1 MWRNSAAVVTIIA
14 LLLCSPCSQAWGAN
28 VCIGKYRD
36 GSHPS
41 PEELAKLLD
50 EHTQWL
56 EIYTKLE
63 ENALQ
68 IEINNRDDTK
78 KANLCNA
85 NLVNA
90 QLKYARL
97 NGASLR
103 GANLSGADLGGAQL
117 VGADLSG
124 VVARGTSMSN
134 AALVDANFSG
144 ADLTDADLSY
154 AIIAGANMD
163 KANVARTRFAL
174 YDIKLAGHADNLP
187 DKEAFSRVRNMA
199 EIRLDP
205 SLSTTSQFVLLR
217 EEFKKTGKRD
227 QERALT
233 AALKRMEARHASRLE
248 RWFYFVAFDLTTEF
262 GASPGRALKILSYL
276 MIAFAFPYLFAL
288 SRTNGAG
295 IWIVW
300 PKERLE
306 QGVGNNTPAR
316 LHKTGICAILT
327 AFYFSL
333 LSAASIGWKDLSFG
347 NWISRIQPTE
357 SALRATGWV
366 RSISGI
372 QSVISVYLL
381 ALWALTYFARPF
393 E

>member
-1 MWRNSAAVVTIIA
+1 M
-14 LLLCSPCSQAWGAN
+14 
-28 VCIGKYRD
+28 
-36 GSHPS
+36 
-41 PEELAKLLD
+41 LD